1 MLVTQCSSALA
12 ASARR
17 RASLRRAVA
26 LLAGFACCVLFLG
39 LGRWQLQRADVK
51 AQLAASHAAAGAAQA
66 LPGFADAKHFDGARV
81 SVRGRWLVERSVWV
95 DNRTHA
101 GRAGVHVVTPLVLA
115 DGTWLFVNRG
125 WAAMPADRAQLP
137 LPPLPVGEQT
147 LLGVAVLPSTQ
158 GFTLAGGDSREA
170 LWSRIDATQMQRRA
184 GTAKTY
190 PLVLQLETDVG
201 DGLVREWAPSPFGPE
216 KHRGYAMQWFLL
228 AALAAGLTLWFGMRS
243 LRRDEA

>member
-1 MLVTQCSSALA
+1 MLVTQCSSAPA
-12 ASARR
+12 ASASR
-17 RASLRRAVA
+17 RAALRRAVA
-26 LLAGFACCVLFLG
+26 LLAGFACCVLFLA
-39 LGRWQLQRADVK
+39 LGRWQMQRADFK
-51 AQLAASHAAAGAAQA
+51 ASLAASHAAAGAAQA
-66 LPGFADAKHFDGARV
+66 LPASADATHYDGARV
-81 SVRGRWLVERSVWV
+81 SVRGHWWVERSVWV

-115 DGTWLFVNRG
+115 DGSWLFVNRG
-125 WAAMPADRAQLP
+125 WAPMPADRAQLP
-137 LPPLPVGEQT
+137 LPPLQVGEQT

-158 GFTLAGGDSREA
+158 GFTLAGGDAREA

-184 GTAKTY
+184 GAAKAY
-190 PLVLQLETDVG
+190 PLLLQLESDVG
-201 DGLVREWAPSPFGPE
+201 DGLVREWAPLAFGPE